1 MSKSIKFLLPIL
13 ILALVGLSAFILT
26 TSPHSYKKFTT
37 DYYDTNPLTNQDP
50 TDINRPIEL
59 VENDSKLY
67 QQEYHPP
74 EKAYPPQEL

>member
-1 MSKSIKFLLPIL
+1 MSKSVKYLLVIL
-13 ILALVGLSAFILT
+13 VLALAVLSAFILT

-59 VENDSKLY
+59 VDY
-67 QQEYHPP
+67 D
-74 EKAYPPQEL
+74 